1 MGSGGERE
9 RERGEGESGRL
20 GEGEKFENLQQPDK
34 N

>member
-1 MGSGGERE
+1 MGSGGAGERGE
-9 RERGEGESGRL
+9 RERGRV